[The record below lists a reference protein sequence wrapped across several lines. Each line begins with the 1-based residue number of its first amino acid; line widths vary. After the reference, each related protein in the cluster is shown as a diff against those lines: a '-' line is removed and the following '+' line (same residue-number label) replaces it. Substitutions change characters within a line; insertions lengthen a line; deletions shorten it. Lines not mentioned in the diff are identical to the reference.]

1 MDVRTLRVAQV
12 GYGEVGRIF
21 GAALAARGVRDVSA
35 FDVRLLEAPWAAD
48 ARSRAKRDGVR
59 LEARLDD
66 ALRDAGLVVSA
77 VTAASTAQAASQV
90 AAACARDA
98 FVLDVNSASPR
109 TKAQCAETVER
120 AGARYVEAAVMAAVS
135 PYGIRVPM
143 LLGGPHAAALQPALE
158 ALGFDAK
165 VGSPKY
171 GVVSAIKLCRSVI
184 IKSTEALAVE
194 SLLAA
199 RRYGVEAEVLAS
211 LRESFP
217 GMDWDA
223 QGSYYWKRV
232 VQHGRRRAEEMREAA
247 TTMRDAG
254 LAGAMSAAAAE
265 VQAWIAALRDE
276 GAFEAAPRDAG
287 WRDYADLVDAATS
300 AKKRRAG

>member
-1 MDVRTLRVAQV
+1 MDVNRLHVVLV

-21 GAALAARGVRDVSA
+21 GAALAAQPTRAVAA
-35 FDVRLLEAPWAAD
+35 FDLRIDEPGWADEARARAA
-48 ARSRAKRDGVR
+48 KDGVR
-59 LEARLDD
+59 LAHRLDD
-66 ALRDAGLVVSA
+66 ATREADLIVSA
-77 VTAASTAQAASQV
+77 VTAASTAQAASQL
-90 AAACARDA
+90 AQACPRGAW
-98 FVLDVNSASPR
+98 VLDVNSASPR
-109 TKAQCAETVER
+109 TKAECAEVVAR
-120 AGARYVEAAVMAAVS
+120 AGARYVEAAMMSAV
-135 PYGIRVPM
+135 PPHGIRVPM
-143 LLGGPHAAALQPALE
+143 LLGGPHASELQPALA

-165 VGSPKY
+165 VGPSKY

-184 IKSTEALAVE
+184 IKGTEALAIE

-199 RRYGVEAEVLAS
+199 RRYGVEEDVLAS
-211 LRESFP
+211 LADSFP

-232 VQHGRRRAEEMREAA
+232 VQHGKRRAEEMQEAA

-254 LAGAMSAAAAE
+254 LPGAMSAAAAE

-287 WRDYADLVDAATS
+287 WRDYADLVDAAKS